1 MKKHLSE
8 HIRSQAQEIATLT
21 SHIQSQQ
28 TILKTAIEQL
38 EKY

>member
-8 HIRSQAQEIATLT
+8 HIRSQAQEISTLT

-28 TILKTAIEQL
+28 AILKTAIEQL